1 MTLKIYGG
9 EDTPLIQCLNPL
21 IDKWMVLWGKSLED
35 ESFSFISEIFDH
47 KPSLQEIKDVILN
60 WYNNNI
66 SNKILSGFIWRDIP
80 VWLSTENQ
88 SNYTASYTIAMQSES
103 QELPIFKLGTSE
115 NPVYYK
121 FESLEDLKDFYSKV
135 NEYINKTLT
144 KGWKIKDSIDWEM
157 YKNLLDNYE
166 EI

>member
-1 MTLKIYGG
+1 MAIKIFGG
-9 EDTPLIQCLNPL
+9 GDTPIIQCVNP
-21 IDKWMVLWGKSLED
+21 IRDKWMVLFNKTLEKD
-35 ESFSFISEIFDH
+35 NFSYMAEYFIP
-47 KPSLQEIKDVILN
+47 KPSIDEIKDKIIS
-60 WYNNNI
+60 WYNDYITNEI
-66 SNKILSGFIWRDIP
+66 ITGFKWRDIP
-80 VWLSTENQ
+80 VWLSMENQ
-88 SNYTASYTIAMQSES
+88 FNYNTAYTIAMQSES

-144 KGWKIKDSIDWEM
+144 KGWKIKDSIDWKM